1 MKGQGLCEGFGATD
15 AAAVAERLLSISG
28 EDAQT
33 IDRKFLTPVTA
44 KIYARFMLLSNEL
57 PKLHDSS
64 GALPGRMI
72 LLRLTQSWYGKEDT
86 ALTDK
91 LLAELPGI
99 LLWAIAG
106 WERLRDRGHF
116 VQPEAGKGMM
126 GELADLASP
135 VGAFVHERCRV
146 EPGRQIERSALFNAW
161 KRWCEEQ
168 GRDHP
173 GDSATFGRN
182 LRAVVPALGDA
193 QPRTDAGERV
203 RVYEGIGLK

>member
-1 MKGQGLCEGFGATD
+1 
-15 AAAVAERLLSISG
+15 VAERLLSISG

-33 IDRKFLTPVTA
+33 IDRKFLPPVTVKLA
-44 KIYARFMLLSNEL
+44 ARFMLLTNEL
-57 PKLHDSS
+57 PKLNDSS

-72 LLRLTQSWYGKEDT
+72 LLQLTRSWYGKEDT
-86 ALTDK
+86 ALTDR

-106 WERLRDRGHF
+106 WQRLRDRGHF
-116 VQPEAGKGMM
+116 IQPDAGKGMI
-126 GELADLASP
+126 GELTDLASP
-135 VGAFVHERCRV
+135 VGAFVREQCLVGPGYQVER
-146 EPGRQIERSALFNAW
+146 ALLFDAW

-182 LRAVVPALGDA
+182 LRAAVPSLGDA

-203 RVYEGIGLK
+203 RVYEGIRLK